1 MVCGD
6 CGLVLG
12 GRIVDTRSE
21 WRTFSNDDQNNDDPS
36 RVGDGPNLLLNGDQL
51 QTNISFGDGSKAA
64 RDLARAQN
72 KSTQDK
78 GNKALMAAYKQIGNL
93 GDNIGLSAVIINH
106 SKHLFKII
114 HDANAFRGK
123 PQDTLIAS
131 CIFVACRQC
140 DSSRTFKD
148 IYKYT
153 GKTKKEVGRMFK
165 LLMKFFQARKETSQ
179 SMISLGRTS
188 HWFAANC
195 AYQILKMSPMQPH
208 RPKPR
213 SSAFVTAATFEL
225 DLKSPKSRNSWP
237 KR

>member
-1 MVCGD
+1 MVCGE

-21 WRTFSNDDQNNDDPS
+21 WRTFSNDDQNTDDPS

-78 GNKALMAAYKQIGNL
+78 GNKALMAAYKTIGNL
-93 GDNIGLSAVIINH
+93 GDNIGLSAVITNH

-123 PQDTLIAS
+123 PQDTVIAS

-140 DSSRTFKD
+140 GSKRTFKE

-153 GKTKKEVGRMFK
+153 GVPKKEVGRMFK
-165 LLMKFFQARKETSQ
+165 LLVKFFQTKNEESQ
-179 SMISLGRTS
+179 SKTALVRTLCF
-188 HWFAANC
+188 HPTNC
-195 AYQILKMSPMQPH
+195 AS
-208 RPKPR
+208 
-213 SSAFVTAATFEL
+213 
-225 DLKSPKSRNSWP
+225 
-237 KR
+237 